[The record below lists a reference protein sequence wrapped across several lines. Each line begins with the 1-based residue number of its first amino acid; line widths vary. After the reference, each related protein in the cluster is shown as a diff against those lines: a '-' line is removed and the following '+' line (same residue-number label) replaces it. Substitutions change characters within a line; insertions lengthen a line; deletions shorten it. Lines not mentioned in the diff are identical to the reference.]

1 VTSKLA
7 IDGGTPVRTKPF
19 PTSGDA
25 SGRTLGDEEIAL
37 VTEVLRSGKLFRFGG
52 KFVPRL
58 EEEFAKLHG
67 VRHALACT
75 SGTASIHIA
84 VAAVNPDP
92 GDEIITSP
100 ISDIGSVAPILFQNA
115 IPVFADLE
123 PDTYTLDPQSVEERA
138 TDRTRAILV
147 VHLLGQP
154 TDMDGIMEIARR
166 RGLAVI
172 EDCCQ
177 AYLAEHKGK
186 LVGTIGDMGCF
197 SLQQSK
203 HITTG
208 DGGICITDNDE
219 LGSRARLFA
228 DKGWPREGPVRDY
241 QFLGANYRMNE
252 LTGAVACAQ
261 LGKVERSVSRRRAL
275 AQRLTEQIE
284 NVEGVNPPAVRE
296 GCKHSYWFYPIT
308 VEEEVI
314 GMSPHEFARALSAEG
329 IPASA
334 GYIGRPLYLS
344 PVLREKRT
352 YGASHCPYDCGRGRD
367 IEYKEGY
374 CPQAEAI
381 LKRMILVG
389 WNENYSEGDVA
400 DIAEALAKV
409 AKTRPIR
416 RAQGKPIRRAQGRP
430 IRRAQAKPIRRAPF
444 GSAQGKQGK
453 CS

>member
-1 VTSKLA
+1 MNSKLA
-7 IDGGTPVRTKPF
+7 IDGGNPVRTKPF
-19 PTSGDA
+19 PTVGDA
-25 SGRTLGDEEIAL
+25 SGRTFGEEEIAL

-58 EEEFAKLHG
+58 EEEFAKLHA
-67 VRHALACT
+67 VKHAIACT

-123 PDTYTLDPQSVEERA
+123 PDTYTLDPRSVEERI

-154 TDMDGIMEIARR
+154 TDMDGIMQIARQ

-177 AYLAEHKGK
+177 AYLAKHKGK

-203 HITTG
+203 HMTTG
-208 DGGICITDNDE
+208 DGGICITDDE
-219 LGSRARLFA
+219 DLGSRARLFA

-241 QFLGANYRMNE
+241 LFLGLNYRMNE

-261 LGKVERSVSRRRAL
+261 LGKVEKCVSTRRAL
-275 AQRLTEQIE
+275 ARRLTEQIRG
-284 NVEGVNPPAVRE
+284 VEGVNPPVVRE
-296 GCKHSYWFYPIT
+296 GCEHSYWYYPIT
-308 VEEEVI
+308 IDDQVV
-314 GMSPHEFARALSAEG
+314 GMSPHEFVRALSAEG

-352 YGASHCPYDCGRGRD
+352 YGSSHCPYDCGRGRD

-374 CPQAEAI
+374 CPEAEAI
-381 LKRMILVG
+381 LKRLILVG
-389 WNENYSEGDVA
+389 WNENYSEEDA
-400 DIAEALAKV
+400 DDIAAALAKV
-409 AKTRPIR
+409 AQAKRIRP
-416 RAQGKPIRRAQGRP
+416 AQGKR
-430 IRRAQAKPIRRAPF
+430 
-444 GSAQGKQGK
+444 S
-453 CS
+453 